1 MSTGR
6 AAGSGEAA
14 NGQGDLINRP
24 RLDRFI
30 AARGLD
36 AIIAV
41 APENTFYLSGVFIR
55 TQVSIRDRVAVVIWP
70 AGDAPT
76 LLVCNI
82 EESLARSEASI
93 ADVQSYVEFAD
104 DPMAVLARIIRSR
117 SLDRSVLG
125 VESRYLSV
133 EQMSVLSRSLPHA
146 SLVPIDK
153 DLDAVRASKTPAE
166 VARIAAAYQL
176 TETAIASAWG
186 RSSAGDTE
194 RTVANRMTQTMLDLG
209 ADGIRHLTLAVGE
222 NTVHPHATPGDRQL
236 RRGDTV
242 LTDVGAYVNGFASDM
257 ARMGIVGGADARQS
271 GEYAIYREAYVD
283 LVHSIEPGMRACDA
297 YARCGNRLRQAGYDL
312 GLPHV
317 GHGVS
322 RRGGHEYPMLEPRN
336 QAVLEPGMLL
346 AVEPGFRP
354 RDDQRYHIEDL
365 VLVTEVGAEILTDV
379 ASTAEMIAIQG

>member
-1 MSTGR
+1 MSSRT
-6 AAGSGEAA
+6 AAKSDEPAP
-14 NGQGDLINRP
+14 DLINRP
-24 RLDRFI
+24 RLDRMI
-30 AARGLD
+30 SSRGLD
-36 AIIAV
+36 AIVAV
-41 APENTFYLSGVFIR
+41 APENTFYLSSVFIR
-55 TQVSIRDRVAVVIWP
+55 TQVSIRDRVAVVVWP
-70 AGDAPT
+70 AGGAPT

-82 EESLARSEASI
+82 EESLARSEGSI
-93 ADVQSYVEFAD
+93 ADLQTYVEFAD
-104 DPMAVLARIIRSR
+104 DPMERVAGIVRARGLERAVLGI
-117 SLDRSVLG
+117 
-125 VESRYLSV
+125 ESRYLSV

-146 SLVPIDK
+146 SLVSIDR

-194 RTVANRMTQTMLDLG
+194 RSIANRMTQTLLDLG
-209 ADGIRHLTLAVGE
+209 ADGVRHLTLAVSE
-222 NTVHPHATPGDRQL
+222 NTIHPHATPGDRQL

-242 LTDVGAYVNGFASDM
+242 LTDVGAFLNGFASDM
-257 ARMGIVGGADARQS
+257 ARMGIVGSPDARQS
-271 GEYAIYREAYVD
+271 HEYSTYREAYVD
-283 LVHSIEPGMRACDA
+283 LLHSIKPGMRACDA
-297 YARCGNRLRQAGYDL
+297 YTHCRDRLRRSGYDL

-336 QAVLEPGMLL
+336 TAILEPGMLL

-379 ASTAEMIAIQG
+379 ASTAEMISIQG